1 MTGKFLF
8 AAALTIVAAPA
19 AAAVT
24 VLGNSAARLCY
35 EAAEA
40 RMVPTF
46 DSLGRCDLAL
56 SQETLSEDDRNA
68 TYVNRGILR
77 MRGGNVD
84 AAVQDY
90 DRAIAADPQLAEAY
104 LNKGLALVRTA
115 HDWDQAITLFNT
127 ALEKRA
133 RRPAFAYYGRA
144 IAYEAE
150 GKLKEAYLDY
160 REASRLDPKWR
171 DPQTE
176 LTRFSVVRR

>member
-8 AAALTIVAAPA
+8 AAALAAVAAPA
-19 AAAVT
+19 VAAVT
-24 VLGNSAARLCY
+24 VLGNSSARLCY

-40 RMVPTF
+40 RMVPTWE
-46 DSLGRCDLAL
+46 SLGRCDLAL
-56 SQETLSEDDRNA
+56 KEETLTEDDRNA

-77 MRGGNVD
+77 MRSGNVES
-84 AAVQDY
+84 ALQDY

-104 LNKGLALVRTA
+104 LNKGLALVRGA
-115 HDWDQAITLFNT
+115 RDWDQAIALFST

-176 LTRFSVVRR
+176 LSRFSVSHR